1 MHGTRHG
8 ILVRAEE
15 LRRLQSATRLLI
27 LQTPT
32 PEVRSR
38 LSSKVRLH
46 FGRIRDNYLALPQ
59 LRVDRLLLA
68 KLGYCPLPD
77 FLIIGAQKAGTSSL
91 YAHLCAQQGVHRA
104 MRKEVRFFDQEYARG
119 VTWYRAFFPPRGT
132 TGTRLTGEATP
143 NYFVHPMA
151 PARVAET
158 LPDVRLIA
166 ILRNPVERIVSNHRH
181 EVTAGHISKKHH
193 PFSAALNNN
202 PAYIMQSRYTLH
214 LKNWLEHFPSRQL
227 KVFFFDDLRADP
239 ASFLHSLYEYL
250 DVDPDFI
257 PVGFSEPANVGRIPG
272 NRGVDKSIASA
283 GRFLRAIG
291 LDGLIRLIR
300 RTGIK
305 DRVQQT
311 NTNREISAIAE
322 VSEQQQAELREL
334 LREDILELSR
344 LTERDL
350 TGWTTPS

>member
-132 TGTRLTGEATP
+132 TDTRLTGEATP

-166 ILRNPVERIVSNHRH
+166 ILRNPIERAFSHYRH
-181 EVTAGHISKKHH
+181 ALRFGAIERHLTFEEALDSERRLFSDYPQFEPPADQLDQASTFMRRSFVTRGVYVVQIRH
-193 PFSAALNNN
+193 
-202 PAYIMQSRYTLH
+202 
-214 LKNWLEHFPSRQL
+214 WLEAVPRDRLLVLKFEDYLSDSATCLERVLDFLQLPGPVCGDPPRKNIGGYRSEMKDSTRATLRQ
-227 KVFFFDDLRADP
+227 VFGPYNLQLAEL
-239 ASFLHSLYEYL
+239 AGI
-250 DVDPDFI
+250 DVDD
-257 PVGFSEPANVGRIPG
+257 
-272 NRGVDKSIASA
+272 
-283 GRFLRAIG
+283 
-291 LDGLIRLIR
+291 
-300 RTGIK
+300 
-305 DRVQQT
+305 
-311 NTNREISAIAE
+311 
-322 VSEQQQAELREL
+322 
-334 LREDILELSR
+334 
-344 LTERDL
+344 
-350 TGWTTPS
+350 WT